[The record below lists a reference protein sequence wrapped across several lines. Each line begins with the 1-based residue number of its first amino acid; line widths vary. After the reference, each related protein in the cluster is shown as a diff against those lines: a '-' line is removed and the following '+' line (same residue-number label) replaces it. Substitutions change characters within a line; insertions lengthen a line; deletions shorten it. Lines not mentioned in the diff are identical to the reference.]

1 MAYWASNQWSR
12 KLMAMAEPLPHPSED
27 TPKKPN
33 PNAPP
38 SSPYLPGK
46 GPGSKDDKLVH
57 AVPGEH
63 GHPGG
68 MGFEQKVV
76 PQRQD
81 LIINEGD
88 ATEGVKFP
96 MPIRG
101 GGDGKEH
108 PMIAPQTTPDTP
120 DLGILAQKGVDYT
133 SPHPKFDA
141 HMKNTPPMS
150 KPDQRIKHLNEGVR
164 IRQA

>member
-1 MAYWASNQWSR
+1 MAYWASNQWAS
-12 KLMAMAEPLPHPSED
+12 KLVAMGKIP
-27 TPKKPN
+27 
-33 PNAPP
+33 
-38 SSPYLPGK
+38 PGK
-46 GPGSKDDKLVH
+46 GGSPGQPYDAPKEDPKNPYVPAPPRPKLAH

-120 DLGILAQKGVDYT
+120 ALGILAQKGVDYT